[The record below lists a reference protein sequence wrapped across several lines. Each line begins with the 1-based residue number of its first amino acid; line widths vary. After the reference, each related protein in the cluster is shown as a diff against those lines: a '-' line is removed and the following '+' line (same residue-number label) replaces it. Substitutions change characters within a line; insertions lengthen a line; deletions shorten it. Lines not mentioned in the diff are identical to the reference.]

1 MNRIKELRKNFGYS
15 QQKLADLLGDEVTQ
29 TAVSQWESGKT
40 APRPARQAQLA
51 EIFGVSVDELMGREK
66 PGQRLLENGD
76 TRLSEQERHL
86 LDCFR
91 GTDDA
96 GRKMI
101 AAVADLEY
109 ERRRNE
115 LINK

>member
-1 MNRIKELRKNFGYS
+1 MNRIKELRKIFGYS

-29 TAVSQWESGKT
+29 TAVSQWESGRT

-51 EIFGVSVDELMGREK
+51 EIFGVSEDELMGRVK
-66 PGQRLLENGD
+66 PERQLSDTENS
-76 TRLSEQERHL
+76 RLSEQEQHL

-115 LINK
+115 LLNK

>member
-1 MNRIKELRKNFGYS
+1 MNKIKELRKNFGYS

-51 EIFGVSVDELMGREK
+51 KIFGVSEDELMGRVK
-66 PGQRLLENGD
+66 PGKRLPETAD
-76 TRLSEQERHL
+76 ARLSEQEQHL

-109 ERRRNE
+109 ERRRSQ
-115 LINK
+115 LINE